1 MQLSIKSGSIE
12 FGDEIIFHSADFTVN
27 DSEHIG
33 LIGKNGSGKTSLLRA
48 IEGSL
53 PLASGSVSI
62 SGGRVG
68 TLSQINL
75 NDNLSLEDTLRGAY
89 SEIISLEEEIS
100 ILEKTM
106 GEDEAKISR
115 FSTLTDRYRLL
126 GGYTYKSE
134 YKAALSSFG
143 FSLSDLSRPLGSFS
157 GGEKTKIMLL
167 RLLLSS
173 PSLLLLDEP
182 TNNLDIDAL
191 RWLEKYLASYKGA
204 FILVSH
210 DREFLDKTVNV
221 IYEIER
227 HKLTRYKGNYSAF
240 SKMKKQKYI
249 EDLKRYKND
258 LSEAERLTAL
268 IERFRYKATKAAF
281 AKAKQKQL
289 DRLGPIEKPLESDNK
304 TFHSSFTPE
313 YESGDEVLFLKNL
326 KIGYS
331 SPLSTLSLSL
341 KKGERLAVV
350 GGNGCGKSTLIKTIL
365 GIIPAISGEMG
376 FGHQVKWSYFSQNTA
391 EDISSDTVIEYMLSA
406 FPKKTPAEIRN
417 ILGAF
422 LFRGEDVFKETATL
436 SGGERVRLNLCKILA
451 SRPNFLILDEPTNH
465 LDIPSKE
472 ALESILKDFSG
483 TILFVSHDRF
493 FIKEIADK
501 ILVLDKEPSF
511 YSSFSEYSENYQK
524 TTEEKKEIIKEKK
537 APPLNLLKEV
547 SRLER
552 KIATIERN
560 IEEAEK
566 EISDLKDSLLI
577 EEVSSDYLRLEEISK
592 EIEDAEEKY
601 NSLLEDWEKLSTE
614 LTELKEYEK

>member
-167 RLLLSS
+167 SLLLSS

-258 LSEAERLTAL
+258 LLEAERLTAL

-422 LFRGEDVFKETATL
+422 LFRGEDVFKETASL

-501 ILVLDKEPSF
+501 ILVLDKEPSIF
-511 YSSFSEYSENYQK
+511 SSFSEYSENYQK

-566 EISDLKDSLLI
+566 EISDLKDSLLT

-592 EIEDAEEKY
+592 EIEEREEKY